1 MEKVIRNQ
9 EMLKR
14 AESIRGIPLS
24 KKDISLLKEEAIKQN
39 VMEFR
44 IGTCSTFSK
53 GNTFF
58 VSSTKPF
65 VFVRDGKIIP
75 YVDIDKTHE
84 YFLGF
89 YVEDHIMYI
98 YGYYPYEND

>member
-9 EMLKR
+9 ELLER

-24 KKDISLLKEEAIKQN
+24 KKDIALLKEEAIKQN

-58 VSSTKPF
+58 VSSIKPF
-65 VFVRDGKIIP
+65 TFVRHGAIIP
-75 YVDIDKTHE
+75 YVDINKTHE

-89 YVEDHIMYI
+89 YVQDNIMYV